1 MNRLRSSHGG
11 QGRIAAT
18 LALVALLFAPAAAQ
32 NGNSAWLSW
41 ARANHYPIATVQSSE
56 GDTFDDLQF
65 FKTVLKDRRL
75 VQLGESGHGVAE
87 FNHAKVRLIKFLH
100 QQMGFD
106 VIAFESGL
114 FECFNADAT
123 VAVHTPVLL
132 MRNCIFG
139 VWHTN
144 EVLPLFEY
152 IKSTQGTARPLTLAG
167 FDTQMSS
174 GLGASYRP
182 AFFANLVRAID
193 PARATVVENTDRDH
207 TTRYYQASQ
216 TYPKTAEASLTEF
229 YGGLELFFQEHRGR
243 LTEQFGPA
251 LPLVAERAAYSMLRF
266 MEQMRAFAD
275 RPTDNGPDGGGGIRD
290 FGMANNLTFLANDLY
305 PGRKIMVWAHNFH
318 IRHDNPATTSR
329 QPTMGQWIR
338 ERFRNELY
346 TIGLYMDRGTAAQN
360 NRAVYTINPGLVN
373 SMEWVMANTG
383 APLLFMDFL
392 HQQRVD
398 GNSWM
403 FVSTTQREWGTNP
416 FTMVPRNQYDGV
428 LFIDT
433 VKSPSYLSFQ

>member
-1 MNRLRSSHGG
+1 M
-11 QGRIAAT
+11 AT
-18 LALVALLFAPAAAQ
+18 ATVALVALLLAPVAAQ
-32 NGNSAWLSW
+32 NGNSAWLAW
-41 ARANHYPIATVQSSE
+41 ARANHYPVAAVQSFD
-56 GDTFDDLQF
+56 GDTFQDLQF
-65 FKTVLKDRRL
+65 FKTVLGQRRL

-123 VAVHTPVLL
+123 VAAHTAALL

-139 VWHTN
+139 VWHTT

-152 IKSTQGTARPLTLAG
+152 IKSTQGTERPLTLAG

-174 GLGASYRP
+174 GLGSSYRP

-193 PARATVVENTDRDH
+193 PARAAVVESTDREH
-207 TTRYYQASQ
+207 ITRYSQ
-216 TYPKTAEASLTEF
+216 GPTTYPKTAEASLTEF
-229 YGGLELFFQEHRGR
+229 YGGLELFFQEHRER
-243 LTEQFGPA
+243 LTAEFGPA
-251 LPLVAERAAYSMLRF
+251 LPLVAERAAFSMLRF
-266 MEQMRAFAD
+266 MEQMRASAD
-275 RPTDNGPDGGGGIRD
+275 RPNDASENGGGGIRD

-305 PGRKIMVWAHNFH
+305 PGRKIMIWAHNFH
-318 IRHDNPATTSR
+318 IRHDNSATTSR

-338 ERFRNELY
+338 ERFRDELY

-360 NRAVYTINPGLVN
+360 NRVVYPINPGPVN
-373 SMEWVMANTG
+373 TMEWVMANTG
-383 APLLFMDFL
+383 SPLLFMDFL

-403 FVSTTQREWGTNP
+403 FAPTTQREWGTNS
-416 FTMVPRNQYDGV
+416 FSMVPRNQYDGV
-428 LFIDT
+428 LFIDA
-433 VKSPSYLSFQ
+433 VKAPSYLTF

>member
-1 MNRLRSSHGG
+1 MKRT
-11 QGRIAAT
+11 AAT
-18 LALVALLFAPAAAQ
+18 LALVALLLAPAAAQ
-32 NGNSAWLSW
+32 NGNSAWIAW
-41 ARANHYPIATVQSSE
+41 ARDHHHPLATIESFD
-56 GDTFDDLQF
+56 GDTFQDLQF
-65 FKTVLKDRRL
+65 LKTVLGERRL

-123 VAVHTPVLL
+123 AAAHTALAL

-144 EVLPLFEY
+144 EVLALFEY

-167 FDTQMSS
+167 FDTQLSS
-174 GLGASYRP
+174 GVGAAYRP

-193 PARATVVENTDRDH
+193 PERARSVETTDREH
-207 TTRYYQASQ
+207 IERLYAGFQ
-216 TYPKTAEASLTEF
+216 TYPRTNEARLTEF
-229 YGGLELFFQEHRGR
+229 YGGLELFFQEHRAP
-243 LTEQFGPA
+243 LTEQFGMA
-251 LPLVAERAAYSMLRF
+251 LPLVAERSAYSMLRF
-266 MEQMRAFAD
+266 LEQMRASAE
-275 RPTDNGPDGGGGIRD
+275 RPTDTGPDGGGGIRD

-318 IRHDNPATTSR
+318 IRHANSSAQT

-360 NRAVYTINPGLVN
+360 NRTIYPINPAPVN
-373 SMEWVMANTG
+373 SMEWIMANAG
-383 APLLFMDFL
+383 SPLLFMDFL
-392 HQQRVD
+392 HHQRAD

-403 FVSTTQREWGTNP
+403 FGSTVQRDWGVGG
-416 FTMVPRNQYDGV
+416 FEMIPRDQYDGV
-428 LFIDT
+428 LFIDS
-433 VKSPSYLSFQ
+433 VKPPSYIQ